1 MAMHIHASFSE
12 GTASYESHLD
22 QASRH
27 SVDVIWWTDHDFR
40 VAAHQYRQAVRF
52 DGPVEAEGELEWSWT
67 EERSGDLTAA
77 RADYVTE
84 PHTPDEDGSALR
96 LIATGGTGGGELW
109 QRGTA
114 FNWTYSVSLAD
125 TTLELDILPEECT
138 PGAALVLQI
147 ESSHHPARAGRP
159 AGQYRLEYRFGAVN
173 EAKQS
178 ADGLL
183 GIVQVPVVTRR
194 WQRQTLRPVDDIAA
208 IWPDLVAEDNSLH
221 QLRIGVRADE
231 GEQACFVVDRL
242 RFDRGR
248 GDGPAG
254 VRLRREVLKRYT
266 GAYPDVT
273 CHEAFE
279 ISLVRHLNWFGGE
292 LTLPPLP
299 VPPYRDNDVDRATE
313 MVEFIHRHGGLVQWN
328 HPLDIET
335 PESLAALMI
344 ERDNLGAD
352 LVEIGREPVDGLLDV
367 FDIAARNA
375 VFFTG
380 VGVTDDHEGTD
391 WLRRKNNWI
400 TYVWAPS
407 TEVTDLTRA
416 LRAGRAWFCDP
427 ARWRGELDMLVWGK
441 PAMGGVAVSAAD
453 SVPIE
458 VSATDLPGDC
468 RLDII
473 VGTVDHAGL
482 ADLSPSYT
490 TVPVSTVSGVSRYP
504 LEVAVGDGSYV
515 RAQIRDGSDALVAVG
530 NPVWL
535 LRTVPPRGI
544 PDERRITHIG

>member
-1 MAMHIHASFSE
+1 MAMHVHASFSE
-12 GTASYESHLD
+12 GTASYESHLE

-27 SVDVIWWTDHDFR
+27 GVDVIWWTDHDFR
-40 VAAHQYRQAVRF
+40 VAAHQYRRAVRF
-52 DGPVEAEGELEWSWT
+52 DGPVEAEGELEWAWT
-67 EERSGDLTAA
+67 EERSGELSAA
-77 RADYVTE
+77 SAEYVTE
-84 PHTPDEDGSALR
+84 PRTQDEDGSALR
-96 LIATGGTGGGELW
+96 LTVIGGPGGGELW

-114 FNWTYSVSLAD
+114 FNWTYSTSLAD
-125 TTLELDILPEECT
+125 TTLELDILPEEVAT
-138 PGAALVLQI
+138 GTALVLQI

-159 AGQYRLEYRFGAVN
+159 AGQYRLEYRFGGA
-173 EAKQS
+173 EQAEHR
-178 ADGLL
+178 AEGLL
-183 GIVQVPVVTRR
+183 GIVRVPVVPRR
-194 WQRQTLRPVDDIAA
+194 WQRTTLRPVDDIAR

-221 QLRIGVRADE
+221 QLRIGVRVDE
-231 GEQACFVVDRL
+231 GERVRFVVDRL

-248 GDGPAG
+248 GVGPAG
-254 VRLRREVLKRYT
+254 VRLRRDVLARYA
-266 GAYPDVT
+266 GAYPGVAGY
-273 CHEAFE
+273 EAFE

-299 VPPYRDNDVDRATE
+299 VPPYRDNDVERTID

-352 LVEIGREPVDGLLDV
+352 LVEIGREPVENLLDV

-391 WLRRKNNWI
+391 WLHQKNNWL

-407 TEVTDLTRA
+407 TGVADLTGA

-427 ARWRGELDMLVWGK
+427 ARWRGELDVLAWGK
-441 PAMGGVAVSAAD
+441 PAMGGVAVCDDA
-453 SVPIE
+453 SVPME
-458 VSATDLPGDC
+458 VTATDLPAGYH
-468 RLDII
+468 LDII
-473 VGTVDHAGL
+473 VGTVDYAGL
-482 ADLSPSYT
+482 ADLSPSHAAVS
-490 TVPVSTVSGVSRYP
+490 VPAVSGASRNP
-504 LEVAVGDGSYV
+504 LDVAVGDGAYV
-515 RAQIRDGSDALVAVG
+515 RPQIRDASGALVAVG

-544 PDERRITHIG
+544 PDDRRITHIG